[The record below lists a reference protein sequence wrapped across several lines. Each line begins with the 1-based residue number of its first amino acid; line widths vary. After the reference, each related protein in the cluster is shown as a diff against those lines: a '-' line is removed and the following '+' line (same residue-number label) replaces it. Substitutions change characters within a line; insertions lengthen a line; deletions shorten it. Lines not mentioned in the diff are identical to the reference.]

1 MQVPIYKKLKGN
13 SYSITDVQANTVS
26 YYLGHSTYEF
36 HSSTHNPYHNDPNC
50 DCYTS
55 LLFVHDLNKDVYYF
69 GPFIK
74 LTGRTTVINQVLGY
88 KLTEEL
94 FYKMVN
100 EGKIIVLKEGFNK
113 ITIEEYHLLKS
124 DKLTYSQLLNKIP
137 D

>member
-1 MQVPIYKKLKGN
+1 MYVPIYKKLKGN

-36 HSSTHNPYHNDPNC
+36 YSSTHSPYHNDPNY